1 MSGCEWVVEAHGCDA
16 AMLRDQARLAAVFD
30 RMILDLDLHPV
41 EPPLWHEFPGPGGFT
56 GFALLAESHLA
67 CHTFPEHGSACLN
80 LFCCRPRPRWDFEGQ
95 LKLLLGAA
103 RVEVRHLT
111 RNYGGEA

>member
-16 AMLRDQARLAAVFD
+16 AMLRSRARLEAVFD
-30 RMILDLDLHPV
+30 RMILELDLHPV
-41 EPPLWHEFPGPGGFT
+41 EPPRWHEFPGPGGFT

-95 LKLLLGAA
+95 LKLLLGAT
-103 RVEVRHLT
+103 RVEVRHLS